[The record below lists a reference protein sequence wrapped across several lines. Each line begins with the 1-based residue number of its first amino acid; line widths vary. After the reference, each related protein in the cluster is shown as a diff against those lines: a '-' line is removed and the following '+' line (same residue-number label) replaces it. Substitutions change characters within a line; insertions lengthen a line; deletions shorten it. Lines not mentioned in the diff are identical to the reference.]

1 MNTDRIIK
9 LLKIDI
15 SKCFSEKIVIVMC
28 FFIIL
33 CGFAIPLVSAIA
45 LPLLIFVLSMKDLK
59 AQQLGIDCNLAYSLP
74 VKKSEIVIEK
84 FLLQFL
90 CMLITLPA
98 YIYIATVSLETA
110 IYVFLVTLTSSMI
123 VCSILT
129 TLIFVFELWVPV
141 FIGIMI
147 PNLLLMID
155 SRFILYLD
163 SDLPLDAVPFT
174 TVMLV
179 TAFIVVPISIFISI
193 KAIKK
198 KQLI

>member
-45 LPLLIFVLSMKDLK
+45 LPLLIFALSMKDLK

-90 CMLITLPA
+90 CMLVTLPA
-98 YIYIATVSLETA
+98 YIYTVA
-110 IYVFLVTLTSSMI
+110 I
-123 VCSILT
+123 
-129 TLIFVFELWVPV
+129 
-141 FIGIMI
+141 
-147 PNLLLMID
+147 
-155 SRFILYLD
+155 
-163 SDLPLDAVPFT
+163 
-174 TVMLV
+174 
-179 TAFIVVPISIFISI
+179 
-193 KAIKK
+193 
-198 KQLI
+198 